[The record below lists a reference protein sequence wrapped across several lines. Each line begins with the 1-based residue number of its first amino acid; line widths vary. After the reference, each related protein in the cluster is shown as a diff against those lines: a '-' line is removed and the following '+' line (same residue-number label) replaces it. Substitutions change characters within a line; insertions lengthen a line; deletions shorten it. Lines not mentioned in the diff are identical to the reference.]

1 MYSGRVQNW
10 KAARGPR
17 STWVPPPPGPTVHVG
32 PHVGVGPAKN
42 RLLFVPFRS
51 VRRSAGRLDL
61 RRRGGVGG
69 RRREPAR
76 EGVERAGVG
85 AVVALREAHEVGPG
99 EVRVVLRRGGARRR
113 PHHPVLPRAQE
124 ERQRPPLPPLVHH
137 RPVQAALIPPVR
149 QRLHT
154 QQFPT
159 NSFRQKKI
167 HTYIII
173 HQRRGRHV
181 QGYIANV
188 RAPVAG

>member
-1 MYSGRVQNW
+1 MNMYSGRVQNW

-99 EVRVVLRRGGARRR
+99 EVRVEPPLAGAGAGGR
-113 PHHPVLPRAQE
+113 PHHAVLARAE
-124 ERQRPPLPPLVHH
+124 EEGQRPPLLLPVHH
-137 RPVQAALIPPVR
+137 RPVQAALVPAVR
-149 QRLHT
+149 QRLQNH
-154 QQFPT
+154 
-159 NSFRQKKI
+159 
-167 HTYIII
+167 
-173 HQRRGRHV
+173 HQ
-181 QGYIANV
+181 
-188 RAPVAG
+188 